1 MKSNLTPSA
10 MFLALAFGSVLGIG
24 GCSDQGRNTTKLQ
37 YMPDM
42 ADSPA
47 VKSQE
52 SYLNPPEH
60 SVTVNAILYPDD
72 RKVAEEELRNP
83 FAEGAAAGGQDF
95 LAQGKKLYDTYCTV
109 CHGADGKGKGTLGAA
124 YPLPVP
130 DLTTPAYRARKD
142 GFYFAQISL
151 GGGNM
156 PAYGHATSP
165 HERWWIISYL
175 RTLQQPEGA
184 APTPPPPGGQPGQQ
198 PGQTQP

>member
-10 MFLALAFGSVLGIG
+10 FVLLLACGPLLTLGA
-24 GCSDQGRNTTKLQ
+24 CSDQGRNTTKLQ

-83 FAEGAAAGGQDF
+83 FAEGAAAGQDF
-95 LAQGKKLYDTYCTV
+95 MEQGKKLYNTYCAL
-109 CHGADGKGKGTLGAA
+109 CHGVDGKGKGTLGAA

-130 DLTTPAYRARKD
+130 DLTTPAYVARKD
-142 GFYFAQISL
+142 GFFFAQISL

-175 RTLQQPEGA
+175 RTLQGAGGA
-184 APTPPPPGGQPGQQ
+184 AAPANGQPAGQQ

>member
-1 MKSNLTPSA
+1 MKSKAMPLWLLLGSFLGLSA
-10 MFLALAFGSVLGIG
+10 
-24 GCSDQGRNTTKLQ
+24 CREEGRNTTKLQ

-47 VKSQE
+47 VKAQE
-52 SYLNPPEH
+52 SYLNPPDH
-60 SVTVNAILYPDD
+60 SITVNAILYPED
-72 RKVAEEELRNP
+72 RAVAESELRNP
-83 FAEGAAAGGQDF
+83 FAEGSAPGGPDF
-95 LAQGKKLYDTYCTV
+95 MVQGKKLYDTYCTL
-109 CHGADGKGKGTLGAA
+109 CHGADAKGKGTLGAA

-130 DLTTPAYRARKD
+130 DLTTAAYRARKD

-175 RTLQQPEGA
+175 RTLQGTDGA
-184 APTPPPPGGQPGQQ
+184 APPPSGQQGQPGQA
-198 PGQTQP
+198 PQTQP